1 MSGSGWNGYLRGE
14 GRERVVMWEDG
25 GAEEDGEGGCGG
37 RWTWRWGGGS
47 EANGDEG
54 REGALWSADEEK
66 EKRGSGN

>member
-1 MSGSGWNGYLRGE
+1 
-14 GRERVVMWEDG
+14 MWEDG

>member
-1 MSGSGWNGYLRGE
+1 
-14 GRERVVMWEDG
+14 MWWEMDM
-25 GAEEDGEGGCGG
+25 EV
-37 RWTWRWGGGS
+37 GGGS